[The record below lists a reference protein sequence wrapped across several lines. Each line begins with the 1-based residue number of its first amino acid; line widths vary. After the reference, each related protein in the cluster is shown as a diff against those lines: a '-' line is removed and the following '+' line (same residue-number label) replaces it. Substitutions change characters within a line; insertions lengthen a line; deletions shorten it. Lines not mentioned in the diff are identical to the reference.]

1 MNERN
6 FIKLIIFLSILLFY
20 LYFTI
25 CKFNKILLKLLIIDI
40 IFKSSNIT
48 SIETLNSIQNEIELN
63 EKTIFSF
70 LKDKKYSNNNKNNNL
85 ISILKPMNVI
95 GNKKIR
101 IGSKNDGGY
110 VLLDDFKQI
119 KYAYSFGISN
129 EISFDKEL
137 ADKNIDVFMY
147 DHTINKLPFENIKFH
162 WKKIGLISKKSKND
176 IFKTLPELLIE
187 NSHINENNMILK
199 LDIESAEWDIFQK
212 IPINIIKK
220 FKFIVGEFH
229 FQNNNKYLQL
239 KIIQKINKTHQI
251 FHLNCN
257 NCASSIINFDKYKLC
272 SLLEI
277 SFANRADYMFD
288 EFKELFPIKGIN
300 SKNCEMKNDLN
311 SLLNIITQF

>member
-6 FIKLIIFLSILLFY
+6 FIKLIAFLSILFIYIYFNIYRFY
-20 LYFTI
+20 KLI
-25 CKFNKILLKLLIIDI
+25 LKLLIIDI
-40 IFKSSNIT
+40 TFKSSNII
-48 SIETLNSIQNEIELN
+48 SVETLNSIQNEINLN
-63 EKTIFSF
+63 EKNIFSF
-70 LKDKKYSNNNKNNNL
+70 LKDKNSNNNRKNNL
-85 ISILKPMNVI
+85 IRILKPMNAI

-119 KYAYSFGISN
+119 KYAYSFGISH

-147 DHTINKLPFENIKFH
+147 DHTINKLPFENTRFH
-162 WKKIGLISKKSKND
+162 WKKLGLISLKSKND

-187 NSHINENNMILK
+187 NGHIKENNMILK
-199 LDIESAEWDIFQK
+199 LDIESAEWDIFRK
-212 IPINIIKK
+212 LSINIIKK

-229 FQNNNKYLQL
+229 FRDKNKYLQL

-257 NCASSIINFDKYKLC
+257 NCASSIINLDKYKFC

-277 SFANRADYMFD
+277 SFANKDDYKFD
-288 EFKELFPIKGIN
+288 EFKEMFPIKGIN
-300 SKNCEMKNDLN
+300 SKNCENNNDLN
-311 SLLNIITQF
+311 FLLNIITQF

>member
-6 FIKLIIFLSILLFY
+6 FIKLIAFLSILFIYIYFNIYRFY
-20 LYFTI
+20 KL
-25 CKFNKILLKLLIIDI
+25 LLKLLIIDI
-40 IFKSSNIT
+40 TFKSSNII
-48 SIETLNSIQNEIELN
+48 SVETLNSIQNEINLN
-63 EKTIFSF
+63 EKNIFSF
-70 LKDKKYSNNNKNNNL
+70 LKDKNSNNNRKNNL
-85 ISILKPMNVI
+85 IRILKPMNAI

-119 KYAYSFGISN
+119 KYAYSFGISH

-147 DHTINKLPFENIKFH
+147 DHTINKLPFENTRFH
-162 WKKIGLISKKSKND
+162 WKKLGLISLKSKND

-187 NSHINENNMILK
+187 NGHIKENNMILK
-199 LDIESAEWDIFQK
+199 LDIESAEWDIFRK
-212 IPINIIKK
+212 LSINIIKK

-229 FQNNNKYLQL
+229 FRDKNKYLQL

-277 SFANRADYMFD
+277 SFANKADYKFD
-288 EFKELFPIKGIN
+288 EFKETFPINGIN
-300 SKNCEMKNDLN
+300 SKNCENRNDLN
-311 SLLNIITQF
+311 SLLNIIIQF

>member
-6 FIKLIIFLSILLFY
+6 FIKLIIVLSFILIYLF
-20 LYFTI
+20 
-25 CKFNKILLKLLIIDI
+25 FNIYNFNNIL
-40 IFKSSNIT
+40 FK
-48 SIETLNSIQNEIELN
+48 LNSIKNEFGLN
-63 EKTIFSF
+63 EKNMFYF
-70 LKDKKYSNNNKNNNL
+70 FNYKKNIHNHEENNI
-85 ISILKPMNVI
+85 ISILKPMNAI

-119 KYAYSFGISN
+119 KYVYSFGIEN

-162 WKKIGLISKKSKND
+162 WKKIGLISINSKND
-176 IFKTLPELLIE
+176 TFKTLPELLIE
-187 NSHINENNMILK
+187 NGHIKENNLILK

-220 FKFIVGEFH
+220 FKFIIGEFH
-229 FQNNNKYLQL
+229 FDDNNKYLQL
-239 KIIQKINKTHQI
+239 KTIQKINKTHQI

-257 NCASSIINFDKYKLC
+257 NCGSSIINFDKYKLC
-272 SLLEI
+272 NLLEI
-277 SFANRADYMFD
+277 SFANKADYKFD
-288 EFKELFPIKGIN
+288 EFKEMFPIKGIN
-300 SKNCEMKNDLN
+300 GKNCENEKDLN
-311 SLLNIITQF
+311 PLLNIII